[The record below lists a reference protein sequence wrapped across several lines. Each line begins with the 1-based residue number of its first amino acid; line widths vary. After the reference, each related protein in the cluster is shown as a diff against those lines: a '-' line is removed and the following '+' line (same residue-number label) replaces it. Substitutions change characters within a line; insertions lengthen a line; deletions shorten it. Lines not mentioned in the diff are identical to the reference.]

1 MLSSHLFRR
10 VLHTTAAIYLVYY
23 LLPDELWPGFY
34 KWQGVV
40 LLVLLTLIIEII
52 RLKKGKVIFGLR
64 KYEKNRISA
73 FAWFAL
79 GIGIAVLFFKMEFVV
94 PVVIGMALIDPLIG
108 EIRRLKAEL
117 YPYFPTICYSLIML
131 ICLLLLTSHN
141 LLLIIIFTM
150 VGTLTAIASESLDIR
165 GIDDD
170 FLMIILPLLVMTAL
184 YYAFVVL
191 GIAV

>member
-10 VLHTTAAIYLVYY
+10 VFHTTAAIYLVYY

-34 KWQGVV
+34 KWHGVVVVV
-40 LLVLLTLIIEII
+40 LLTFIIELV
-52 RLKKGKVIFGLR
+52 RLKKRKILFGLR

-79 GIGIAVLFFKMEFVV
+79 GMGIAVLFFKMEFVV

-108 EIRRLKAEL
+108 EVRRMKAEL
-117 YPYFPTICYSLIML
+117 YPLLPTICYAIIML
-131 ICLLLLTSHN
+131 ICMLLLTSHN
-141 LLLIIIFTM
+141 FLIIVFFTII
-150 VGTLTAIASESLDIR
+150 GTLTAIASESLEIK

-170 FLMIILPLLVMTAL
+170 FLMIISPLLVLTVT
-184 YYAFVVL
+184 YYAFVGL